1 MSDEISV
8 MRRAWLRVANTTTLF
23 RCNTGKAWAA
33 GGKAQRRPD
42 GSVLLP
48 NARPIALGLSM
59 PNGDPVVG
67 THDLIG
73 WTSLVIT
80 PAMVGKRV
88 AVFTSADA
96 KNSSGGRQRP
106 EQVTWK
112 DNVQRAGG
120 IAGFFSSPEGAEQII
135 ADYIKNLEHG
145 QQ

>member
-8 MRRAWLRVANTTTLF
+8 MRRAWLRVAKTTTFF

-33 GGKAQRRPD
+33 SGKAQRRPD
-42 GSVLLP
+42 GSVVLP
-48 NARPIALGLSM
+48 GARPIALGLSL

-73 WTSLVIT
+73 WTRVKIT
-80 PAMVGKRV
+80 PAMVDQTI
-88 AVFTSADA
+88 AVFTSMDA

-106 EQVTWK
+106 EQVTFK
-112 DNVQRAGG
+112 NNVERAGG
-120 IAGFFSSPEGAEQII
+120 IAGFFSSPEEAEQII
-135 ADYIKNLEHG
+135 ADWLKKIESE

>member
-8 MRRAWLRVANTTTLF
+8 MRRAWLRVAKTTTFF

-33 GGKAQRRPD
+33 SGKAQRRPD
-42 GSVLLP
+42 GSVVLP
-48 NARPIALGLSM
+48 GARPIALGLSL

-73 WTSLVIT
+73 WTSIEIT

-96 KNSSGGRQRP
+96 KNSNGGRHRP

-112 DNVQRAGG
+112 NNVERAGG
-120 IAGFFSSPEGAEQII
+120 IAGFFSSPEEAEQII
-135 ADYIKNLEHG
+135 VAYIKKLETE